1 MSAYTEIIPQTGSFS
16 RPKINF
22 STSFR
27 SVKVRRNRVT
37 PINGDASKREKG
49 AVMRIM
55 LLGANG
61 FIGRHL
67 LSDLLAHGH
76 DMVAVVR
83 RVDGIEDAYPG
94 VHFIEMDL
102 ADAVSEAVWA
112 EHLPRIELI
121 VNAAGLLRGPDM
133 TAVHEAMPKALYA
146 AAAHAGVR
154 RAILLSAI
162 SARPDVPTD
171 YAQSKLQGEAV
182 LRSSGL
188 DWTIMRPSLVYGDGS
203 YGGTSLMRGM
213 AGLPGFVTIPGKGDF
228 AFTPIHASDLAR
240 AVRISCEDDCFAGQ
254 VLEPVGPSTMDLRDM
269 LAQYRSWL
277 GFGRPR
283 FISIPMPVMRLFGKM
298 GDLLGDGPMA
308 TNSLVQMVAGNAGD
322 SKAFE
327 GAIGF
332 APRSLETAL
341 RDRPAQVQDRW
352 HARLFFLAPA
362 LKAVL
367 VLMWIASALLGLF
380 YGAAQAD
387 ELVRSLGWSA
397 SLADPLRIGGSL
409 LDLGIAALLILDRR
423 ARWSTLAQLV
433 MVCGYTL
440 VIGLALPQLW
450 LDPLGP
456 LLKNI
461 PILIAILVHGAIGDK
476 R

>member
-1 MSAYTEIIPQTGSFS
+1 
-16 RPKINF
+16 
-22 STSFR
+22 
-27 SVKVRRNRVT
+27 
-37 PINGDASKREKG
+37 
-49 AVMRIM
+49 MRIM

-61 FIGRHL
+61 FIGRHVL
-67 LSDLLAHGH
+67 AELLAHGH
-76 DMVAVVR
+76 EVIAVVR
-83 RVDGIEDAYPG
+83 RIDGIDSAFPG

-102 ADAVSEAVWA
+102 VPALSEPDWTP
-112 EHLPRIELI
+112 HLVGIDLI
-121 VNAAGLLRGPDM
+121 INAAGLLRGSGM
-133 TAVHEAMPKALYA
+133 TAVHEAMPEALYA
-146 AAAHAGVR
+146 AAVHAGVR

-162 SARPDVPTD
+162 SARADVPTD
-171 YAQSKLQGEAV
+171 YAQSKLAGEAI

-188 DWTIMRPSLVYGDGS
+188 NWTIMRPSLVYGDGS

-228 AFTPIHASDLAR
+228 AFTPIHVRDLAH
-240 AVRISCEDDCFAGQ
+240 ALRIACEDDGFAGKT
-254 VLEPVGPSTMDLRDM
+254 LEPVGPRTMELRE
-269 LAQYRSWL
+269 LLTQYRSWL
-277 GFGRPR
+277 GFGRAR
-283 FISIPMPVMRLFGKM
+283 FIAIPMPVMRMLGKM
-298 GDLLGDGPMA
+298 GDFLGNGPMA
-308 TNSLVQMVAGNAGD
+308 TNSLVQMIAGNAGD
-322 SKAFE
+322 SKAF
-327 GAIGF
+327 ASTIGF

-367 VLMWIASALLGLF
+367 VLMWVASALLGFF

-387 ELVRSLGWSA
+387 ELVRALGWSS
-397 SLADPLRIGGSL
+397 SLADPLRIGGSV

-423 ARWSTLAQLV
+423 ARWSTLVQLITV
-433 MVCGYTL
+433 AGYTL
-440 VIGLALPQLW
+440 VIGFALPQLW

-456 LLKNI
+456 LLKNL

>member
-1 MSAYTEIIPQTGSFS
+1 MLAGEL
-16 RPKINF
+16 
-22 STSFR
+22 
-27 SVKVRRNRVT
+27 
-37 PINGDASKREKG
+37 KG
-49 AVMRIM
+49 TAMRIM
-55 LLGANG
+55 LLGAGG
-61 FIGRHL
+61 FIGRHVL
-67 LSDLLAHGH
+67 AELLANEHEI
-76 DMVAVVR
+76 VAVVR
-83 RVDGIEDAYPG
+83 EISGLDTAFPGISI
-94 VHFIEMDL
+94 VEMDL
-102 ADAVSEAVWA
+102 ARALDEPDWA
-112 EHLPRIELI
+112 PHLQGIDLI

-133 TAVHEAMPKALYA
+133 TAVHETMPTALYA
-146 AAAHAGVR
+146 AAARAGVR

-162 SARPDVPTD
+162 SARPDVLTD
-171 YAQSKLQGEAV
+171 YAQSKLNGEAA
-182 LRSSGL
+182 LRSSELG
-188 DWTIMRPSLVYGDGS
+188 WTIMRPSLVYGDGS

-213 AGLPGFVTIPGKGDF
+213 AGLPGFVTIPGKGNF
-228 AFTPIHASDLAR
+228 AFTPIHVRDLAK
-240 AVRISCEDDCFAGQ
+240 ALRIACEDDGFVGQ
-254 VLEPVGPSTMDLRDM
+254 MLEPVGPKTNSLRD
-269 LAQYRSWL
+269 LLEQYRAWL
-277 GFGRPR
+277 GFGRAR
-283 FISIPMPVMRLFGKM
+283 FITIPMPMMRLLGRT

-308 TNSLVQMVAGNAGD
+308 TNSLVQMIAGNAGD

-332 APRSLETAL
+332 APRSIETAL

-367 VLMWIASALLGLF
+367 VLMWVASALLGFF

-387 ELVRSLGWSA
+387 ELVRALGWSPA
-397 SLADPLRIGGSL
+397 LADPLRIGGSV

-433 MVCGYTL
+433 MVVGYTL
-440 VIGLALPQLW
+440 VIGIALPQLW

-461 PILIAILVHGAIGDK
+461 PIILTILVHGAIGDK